1 MNVVMYKNEQSTMS
15 VWPYCCDHRLKV
27 VRVAVILGYIVPG
40 VEIRI
45 DNWADDFL
53 SIPKFGQPQPRVGQP
68 FL

>member
-1 MNVVMYKNEQSTMS
+1 MS
-15 VWPYCCDHRLKV
+15 LKD
-27 VRVAVILGYIVPG
+27 VPIDMGGETSG

-53 SIPKFGQPQPRVGQP
+53 SFPKFGQPQPRVGQP